1 MVGSDCSTGT
11 SLRNPLFQRAEP
23 FEAKLPPA
31 GKGVATSGIAEGL
44 GEPGGRLDRKI
55 RAPETRKEG
64 VAPAGKVKSERKWI
78 GLYLLANVGGAIV
91 GWGVGAASYGHLFA
105 AGIFVLMIIYAVM
118 TRERKV
124 RA

>member
-78 GLYLLANVGGAIV
+78 GLYLLANVGG
-91 GWGVGAASYGHLFA
+91 VGAASYRHLFA